1 METTHTTSDTHQA
14 WIGSKTTAA
23 TATEWSTPHPVAYLF
38 RVSRGTEALKP
49 FLKDYCSKIQLVRK
63 TRNAVQ
69 QQWLEDQQSQP
80 PRKPSRK
87 RSRNKQRKGNKRSSP
102 SKTAFWIR
110 EMEALDDDEQMYRA
124 NFQLARCLW
133 QLEGTLAK
141 TYLAL
146 TRWRR
151 SVEES
156 DRLERRVKNG
166 SNSDNGNDNGND
178 NDLLLK
184 QQDAETEQSAIEYED
199 CGYEQASVSKD
210 IGDLLPCCD
219 DTMVDYL
226 DANYCHCTVCNY
238 YFSKKDLGI
247 LGLIRR
253 RPKNPDYEKNLRN
266 GTWWKS
272 FFSEE
277 SEEEH
282 ENGKRDGDDKDEN
295 DDRFDCFY
303 CLECYKKIMDHEVT
317 FKESEQEQEQD
328 ELDAAA
334 EKSVA
339 NALTDSSTGNSSSE
353 ASDPDLD
360 PTEPTTPRHGESNSS
375 SSSPK
380 KRRKRKKKKK
390 ASTTVAAAAVA
401 PAPAEVVEP
410 AAEVVEPGGVAAD
423 ESSSSSSPS
432 KTKHQAASSL
442 SCPSPTSVIL
452 EYTTMTKA
460 AATSKMETETETEI
474 EYQSQREEESDCCR
488 EEPNAFLEAMDRA
501 SASAS
506 ASDERSTSHNHAA
519 YHDPNELWVDYLCKT
534 RSIIAL
540 DRYMDEMDP
549 FLRDGDGD
557 GNYSTACATVATT
570 EANACAAV

>member
-1 METTHTTSDTHQA
+1 
-14 WIGSKTTAA
+14 
-23 TATEWSTPHPVAYLF
+23 
-38 RVSRGTEALKP
+38 
-49 FLKDYCSKIQLVRK
+49 
-63 TRNAVQ
+63 
-69 QQWLEDQQSQP
+69 
-80 PRKPSRK
+80 
-87 RSRNKQRKGNKRSSP
+87 
-102 SKTAFWIR
+102 
-110 EMEALDDDEQMYRA
+110 MEALDDDEQMYRA

-166 SNSDNGNDNGND
+166 SNSNTDTDTDNDNDNGNDTDNDNDNDND

-317 FKESEQEQEQD
+317 FKESEQEQEQEQD
-328 ELDAAA
+328 ELNAAA
-334 EKSVA
+334 EKSAA

-360 PTEPTTPRHGESNSS
+360 PMEPTTPRHGESNSSNSNS

-390 ASTTVAAAAVA
+390 ASTSVAAAAAAVA
-401 PAPAEVVEP
+401 VVVVTRRKRSIPSPGSANCGHGPIRNWGIPSGPISIGTEP
-410 AAEVVEPGGVAAD
+410 FRSIPGAYWPSRD
-423 ESSSSSSPS
+423 SLKHRSSLRQAWSSP
-432 KTKHQAASSL
+432 
-442 SCPSPTSVIL
+442 C
-452 EYTTMTKA
+452 
-460 AATSKMETETETEI
+460 
-474 EYQSQREEESDCCR
+474 
-488 EEPNAFLEAMDRA
+488 
-501 SASAS
+501 
-506 ASDERSTSHNHAA
+506 
-519 YHDPNELWVDYLCKT
+519 
-534 RSIIAL
+534 
-540 DRYMDEMDP
+540 
-549 FLRDGDGD
+549 
-557 GNYSTACATVATT
+557 
-570 EANACAAV
+570 